1 MISKL
6 LQDLKARFLSELNKE
21 SEQFNFR
28 INYAL
33 NKLAEK
39 QSLFAVDPELKMK
52 QHGVGANDLDTPSKL
67 EAETVVV

>member
-6 LQDLKARFLSELNKE
+6 LQDIRARFLSEPNKE

-33 NKLAEK
+33 SKLAEK

-52 QHGVGANDLDTPSKL
+52 QHGVGAKD
-67 EAETVVV
+67 